1 MKDSR
6 EKYGVNHLAL
16 AGAMEEISI
25 GAKTLNDE
33 GSSGSKWRGGNVATV
48 RGLLIVELDEAYL
61 EESAGSVATS
71 QSSWVS
77 DEGVWPRS

>member
-6 EKYGVNHLAL
+6 EKYGANHLAL
-16 AGAMEEISI
+16 FEAMAELSI
-25 GAKTLNDE
+25 GDKTLNDG

-48 RGLLIVELDEAYL
+48 RGPLTVELDEAYL
-61 EESAGSVATS
+61 EESTGSVATS

-77 DEGVWPRS
+77 DEGVCPRS